1 LTDASPITTVCIS
14 DLAFVNRILMN
25 ETIVVRRGRYT
36 PEQVERARRVPSV
49 AGEATDPMGCSAIG
63 VA

>member
-1 LTDASPITTVCIS
+1 MS
-14 DLAFVNRILMN
+14 

-36 PEQVERARRVPSV
+36 PEQVERARRVPAV